1 MLMSN
6 NNYGGRRE
14 GAGRPP
20 KIEKV
25 RLNMWVTPEAHST
38 LKRLAKEKHL
48 SMSDLLGILIRRE
61 D

>member
-1 MLMSN
+1 MSN

-20 KIEKV
+20 KKEKV
-25 RLNMWVTPEAHST
+25 RLNMWIAPEAHSA

-48 SMSDLLGILIRRE
+48 SMSDLLTILIERE
-61 D
+61 V

>member
-1 MLMSN
+1 MSN

-25 RLNMWVTPEAHST
+25 RLNMWVASEAHDT

-48 SMSDLLGILIRRE
+48 SMSDLLGILIMRE